1 MNSVELYS
9 SPWRKNFESFL
20 EGVSADLLIASPFI
34 KTAEASWICDALKG
48 RSVRLRVLTNVRSDS
63 VLSGS
68 LDVDALNLFSRAVPD
83 SKVIA
88 VPRLHAKV
96 YVRDNN
102 LAVITSANLTPS
114 GLEGNYE
121 YGVGLRDIDLVGRVR
136 SDIEAYGRV
145 GSAMSIELLKEMSLI
160 SDELKDE
167 FQKVQKSVKAGLRQ
181 KFNQKLKKANL
192 EFLRAQIGSRS
203 AHSLFADA
211 IAYVLSTGP
220 LSTSELHPRIQ
231 KLLPDLCDDNLE
243 LVIDGQRF
251 GKRWKHDVRN
261 AQQFLKRQGIAS
273 FDGKQWR
280 LVGEEI
286 SSN

>member
-9 SPWRKNFESFL
+9 SPWRKDFESFL

-34 KTAEASWICDALKG
+34 KTAEASWICDSLKG

-68 LDVDALNLFSRAVPD
+68 LDVAALNLFSRAVPD

-96 YVRDNN
+96 YVRDND

-136 SDIEAYGRV
+136 SDIEAYSRV
-145 GSAMSIELLKEMSLI
+145 GSAMSIELLKEMSSI

-211 IAYVLSTGP
+211 IVYVLSTGP
-220 LSTSELHPRIQ
+220 LLTSELHPRIQ

-280 LVGEEI
+280 LVGPVVF
-286 SSN
+286 SN

>member
-1 MNSVELYS
+1 MEDVELYS
-9 SPWRKNFESFL
+9 SPWRKSFEGFL
-20 EGVSADLLIASPFI
+20 KCVSSDLLIASPFI
-34 KTAEASWICDALKG
+34 KTSEANWICDALKG

-68 LDVDALNLFSRAVPD
+68 LDIDALKLFSTAVPD

-88 VPRLHAKV
+88 VPKLHAKV
-96 YVRDNN
+96 YVRDND
-102 LAVITSANLTPS
+102 LAIITSANLTPS
-114 GLEGNYE
+114 GLHMNYE
-121 YGVGLRDIDLVGRVR
+121 YGVGLRNVNLVGRVR
-136 SDIEAYGRV
+136 NDIEAYGRV
-145 GSAMSIELLKEMSLI
+145 GSAMSVELLREMSSI
-160 SDELKDE
+160 SDELVDE

-181 KFNQKLKKANL
+181 KFNQKLRKANI

-211 IAYVLSTGP
+211 IFYVLSAGP

-231 KLLPDLCDDNLE
+231 KLLPDLCNDKVE
-243 LVIDGQRF
+243 LVINGQHF

-273 FDGKQWR
+273 FDGKNWR
-280 LVGEEI
+280 LVGQML